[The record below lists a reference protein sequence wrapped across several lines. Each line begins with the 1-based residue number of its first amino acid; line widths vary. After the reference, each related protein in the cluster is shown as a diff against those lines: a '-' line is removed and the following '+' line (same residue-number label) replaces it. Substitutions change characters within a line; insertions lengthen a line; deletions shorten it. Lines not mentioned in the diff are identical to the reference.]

1 MNVNSFPHRSQ
12 NQITALFEAGVFTID
27 ISGATTFGELATRL
41 TDLGDQHHDT
51 LTAIRVRKTSRSST
65 LSRAVGL
72 GAARVAARVQ
82 DGVRNRTNGNGAIVA
97 VYS

>member
-1 MNVNSFPHRSQ
+1 MNVNSSPHRSQ

-65 LSRAVGL
+65 LSRALGL
-72 GAARVAARVQ
+72 GAARVSGSRLVVMTPKRPPTAPRLQ
-82 DGVRNRTNGNGAIVA
+82 HSI
-97 VYS
+97 